1 MTLRTKRLPRR
12 AAALIPVALT
22 AALLLPGGASHADNG
37 TGFADPAAAA
47 ATWATTQLTDGTH
60 ASGDHGLTA
69 DIVLGLASTGTAGE
83 VSERATDWLAEQ
95 AAAYI
100 TRGDEGTVFAGG
112 VAKLALVASVQHRDP
127 ADFGG
132 EDLTATLL
140 GTLQETG
147 RFSDAGPAGDMS
159 NQFTQ
164 TLAVLALDRTG
175 DVPDSAVAFL
185 SSTRCADGGYPL
197 SLRRNPDRCTS
208 DTDSTG
214 MAVQAL
220 LAVGRTADAEPGLDW
235 LEGQQQDNGGFGY
248 NARSAPNSNSTALA
262 VQALAAGGRQQAAAE
277 GVDWLLTM
285 QAGCDAPAADRGA
298 VGYMEPV
305 ADGMALRA
313 TAQAIPAL
321 AGVALG
327 DVDGADAAPGT
338 VATDCSPG
346 GPGGPG
352 GSDEGGQDNGG
363 QDNGGQQGGG
373 DQGGGDQGGGDQG
386 GDTGA
391 GGAQAGAEGTSDGSG
406 GSDEGG
412 SDEGGALSGG
422 TADGTST
429 HGSGGTTSGGTTTS
443 GAASGTDGPGTA
455 TGGAAAQGGTASG
468 GLSPDGSLAGTGASG
483 TQPLVWAAIALMFS
497 GAAAYLI
504 ARKRRAAA

>member
-22 AALLLPGGASHADNG
+22 AALLVPGGASHADDG

-47 ATWATTQLTDGTH
+47 ATWATTKLTDGTH

-83 VSERATDWLAEQ
+83 VSERATDWLAEE

-100 TRGDEGTVFAGG
+100 TGGNEGAVFAGG

-140 GTLQETG
+140 DRLQDTG
-147 RFSDAGPAGDMS
+147 RFSDAGRAGDMS

-185 SSTRCADGGYPL
+185 ASTRCADGGYPL

-235 LEGQQQDNGGFGY
+235 LEGQQRDNGGFGY
-248 NARSAPNSNSTALA
+248 NAQSDPNSNSTALA

-285 QAGCDAPAADRGA
+285 QVGCDAPAADRGA

-313 TAQAIPAL
+313 TAQVIPAL

-327 DVDGADAAPGT
+327 DLDGADAEPGT
-338 VATDCSPG
+338 VATDCAPD

-352 GSDEGGQDNGG
+352 GSDEGG

-373 DQGGGDQGGGDQG
+373 DQGGGDQGG
-386 GDTGA
+386 DTGA
-391 GGAQAGAEGTSDGSG
+391 GGAQTGAEGASDGSG

-412 SDEGGALSGG
+412 TLGGG

-429 HGSGGTTSGGTTTS
+429 HGSDGTASGGTTTS
-443 GAASGTDGPGTA
+443 GAASGTDGFGTT